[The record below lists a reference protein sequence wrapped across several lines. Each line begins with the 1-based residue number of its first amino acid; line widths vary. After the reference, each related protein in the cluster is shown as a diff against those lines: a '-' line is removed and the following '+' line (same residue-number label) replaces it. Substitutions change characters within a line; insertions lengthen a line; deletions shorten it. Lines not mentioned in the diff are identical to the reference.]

1 MYPPR
6 LVSGDERSV
15 VRFICDQDVLNGPP
29 TLAATN
35 GNTYEFEFR
44 TSLACLPRVVDCR
57 LLGADGLEYD
67 LSSLRRTDAD
77 WQVRDRSGRCVC
89 LGVSLAA
96 CSADAGVVVVA
107 KFHLSIL
114 FLLLVCTGTCVSYC
128 FANCLS
134 CLKCLLYS
142 PGGGS

>member
-35 GNTYEFEFR
+35 GNTYEFGFR

-77 WQVRDRSGRCVC
+77 WQVRVPECYAC
-89 LGVSLAA
+89 
-96 CSADAGVVVVA
+96 CSADVDV
-107 KFHLSIL
+107 LSLRRFTVKL
-114 FLLLVCTGTCVSYC
+114 FACYVS
-128 FANCLS
+128 ATALQTV
-134 CLKCLLYS
+134 
-142 PGGGS
+142 

>member
-6 LVSGDERSV
+6 LVSGDESSV
-15 VRFICDQDVLNGPP
+15 VRLICDQDVLNGPP

-57 LLGADGLEYD
+57 LLDADGLEYD

-77 WQVRDRSGRCVC
+77 WQVRDRRGRCVY
-89 LGVSLAA
+89 LGAVLAA
-96 CSADAGVVVVA
+96 VLMQMSLRRFTVKFFVCYVSAIALQTV
-107 KFHLSIL
+107 
-114 FLLLVCTGTCVSYC
+114 
-128 FANCLS
+128 
-134 CLKCLLYS
+134 
-142 PGGGS
+142 

>member
-1 MYPPR
+1 MYRPR
-6 LVSGDERSV
+6 LVSGDESSV

-77 WQVRDRSGRCVC
+77 WQVRDRRDRCVC
-89 LGVSLAA
+89 MGAMLAA
-96 CSADAGVVVVA
+96 VPMQVSCCCENSPLNSLSAMYQ
-107 KFHLSIL
+107 
-114 FLLLVCTGTCVSYC
+114 LLLYKH
-128 FANCLS
+128 FELS
-134 CLKCLLYS
+134 
-142 PGGGS
+142 